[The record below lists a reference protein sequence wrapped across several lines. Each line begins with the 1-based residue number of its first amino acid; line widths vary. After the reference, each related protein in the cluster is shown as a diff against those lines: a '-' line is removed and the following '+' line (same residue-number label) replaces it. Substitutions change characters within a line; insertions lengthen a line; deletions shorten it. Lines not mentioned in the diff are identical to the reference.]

1 MNNHTLRVLEYRS
14 ILERL
19 IHHCRSVP
27 GKRRADALL
36 PYDDIE
42 VINAALDLLS
52 EMNEIFEFDGGPPGL
67 IFGDLAEK
75 LESARSDAYIFE
87 PKELLEF
94 AAFFK
99 IIYDCRKI
107 RPQYKKI
114 HELLA
119 GLVYPSSLHQEIENA
134 VDLAGEIKDSASPE
148 LKRLRRELVAVKA
161 TLNEKFER
169 YLRTDTA
176 AYLSDNLYT
185 IRDGRYV
192 LPVRETDKGRVRG
205 IIHDRSSSGA
215 TFFIEPS
222 ETVELNNHHRELE
235 TAEREEINRILRHL
249 SEMLYVN
256 FDAIEEDV
264 SILSHLDFIA
274 ACSRLSREL
283 GASRPVFS
291 EDGSEQ
297 NIVGGRHPELLLGR
311 EETNRG
317 EVVPLNLGL
326 TRDENIMII
335 TGPNTGGKTVAL
347 KTVGL
352 LSLMAASALYV
363 PADSK
368 SRFVLFDEIFAD
380 IGDEQSIESSLSTYS
395 SHLNHIKEA
404 LERADQNSL
413 VLFDELGAGT
423 DPEEGAAMGQAII
436 EYLSAKRCFS
446 IVTTHQGKLKA
457 LAGKVPGV
465 VNGSMEFDRRNL
477 RPTFVFHAGIPG
489 SSYAVEIGRKL
500 GLSDEITDR
509 AWELLDQKERD
520 LTNLITEI
528 NQKSIQLS
536 EELKKAIAD
545 RLSYESLAK
554 IYKDKLEAWQVSER
568 EMRKKR
574 LKESEELIRST
585 RMELD
590 RLLEAAKEKKK
601 DREAIRT
608 IRKEVAQKLDTAR
621 EELSRMET
629 APLYAPARG
638 LPGEKVHVRG
648 IDANGE
654 VLEPADSSGRVR
666 VRIGNATMLTDL
678 ENLTIRSEKA
688 RPEPRSQAKV
698 KTDYQPSPGMEVDIR
713 GMTFDEA
720 EPIIERFLDDAANA
734 GLENVSII
742 HGKGTGALRKKVH
755 VYLDHNPRVESHRLG
770 YWNEGSSGVT
780 VVTLKKE

>member
-1 MNNHTLRVLEYRS
+1 MNNHTLKVLEYRS

-19 IHHCRSVP
+19 KHHCRSVP
-27 GKRRADALL
+27 GRRRADALL
-36 PYDDIE
+36 PYDNLDG
-42 VINAALDLLS
+42 INSALDLVS

-67 IFGDLAEK
+67 VFEDLAEK
-75 LESARSDAYIFE
+75 LERARSDAYIFE
-87 PKELLEF
+87 PKQLLEF
-94 AAFFK
+94 AGFFK
-99 IIYDCRKI
+99 IVYDCQRI
-107 RPQYKKI
+107 RSEYKKL

-119 GLVYPSSLHQEIENA
+119 KLVYPSSLHREIENA
-134 VDLAGEIKDSASPE
+134 VDLSGEIKDSASPE
-148 LKRLRRELVAVKA
+148 LKRLRKELTAVKA

-169 YLRTDTA
+169 YLRSDTA

-249 SEMLYVN
+249 SELLYVN
-256 FDAIEEDV
+256 MDAIKEDV
-264 SILSHLDFIA
+264 STLSHLDFIA

-283 GASRPVFS
+283 GGSRPIFS
-291 EDGSEQ
+291 EDGDELA
-297 NIVGGRHPELLLGR
+297 IVKGRHPELLLGR
-311 EETNRG
+311 DKEDKG
-317 EVVPLNLGL
+317 GVVPLDIGL

-347 KTVGL
+347 KTAGL

-363 PADSK
+363 PADSR
-368 SRFVLFDEIFAD
+368 SRFIIFDEIFAD

-404 LERADQNSL
+404 LEQADRNSL

-423 DPEEGAAMGQAII
+423 DPEEGAAMGQAMI
-436 EYLSAKRCFS
+436 EYLSARRCFA

-500 GLSDEITDR
+500 GLSNKITDR

-520 LTNLITEI
+520 LTNLIAEI

-568 EMRKKR
+568 EMRKKQ
-574 LKESEELIRST
+574 LKESEELINST

-590 RLLEAAKEKKK
+590 RLLEAAREKKK

-608 IRKEVAQKLDTAR
+608 IRKEVAQKLETAR
-621 EELSRMET
+621 EERSKMET
-629 APLYAPARG
+629 APSYVPARG

-678 ENLTIRSEKA
+678 ENLSSRSETSG
-688 RPEPRSQAKV
+688 PERRSPAKV
-698 KTDYQPSPGMEVDIR
+698 KTDYQPAPGMEIDIR

-720 EPIIERFLDDAANA
+720 EPIIERFLDDSANA
-734 GLENVSII
+734 GMESVSII
-742 HGKGTGALRKKVH
+742 HGKGTGALRKKVQ
-755 VYLDHNPRVESHRLG
+755 VYLDQNPRVEAHRLG